1 MTGALPIRGVIE
13 GFYGTPWTH
22 AQRLDMIDFVAS
34 IGMNTFVYA
43 PKDDALL
50 RRDWRMPYS
59 GPALDALAA
68 LIERCRSGGV
78 GFVFALSPGLSMR
91 YSEPADLDALLT
103 KYRQVLEL
111 GATGIAL
118 LLDDI
123 PPRLQHAGDVRAFP
137 SLVAAQVVLVGRVH
151 DALPSVPLMVAPTRY
166 WGKGDEPE
174 IVELGRGL
182 DPAIDIFW
190 TGRAICSPELEEADA
205 RGFLAATGHA
215 PLYWDNFPVN
225 DVAMTGEL
233 HIGPYL
239 GRDPGLAGI
248 ARGVIA
254 NAMPLAESSKVGLSS
269 VAEYANDPAGFDPE
283 AAWERALE
291 RVAGADLDAVRTFAD
306 AFRGS
311 ALCTDDSPRLA
322 DALARFAFEVEF
334 GDRAGALEALG
345 RRGARPV
352 GGRRAHEG
360 HRQCR
365 ARAGGRAVDRAV
377 RPRGRGAGPLRRGAG
392 VLTCGTGGS
401 RARHGAPART
411 AIASA
416 AGPRGPRGHVPVRHG
431 ARVRLGSNAG

>member
-123 PPRLQHAGDVRAFP
+123 PPRLQHPGDVRAFP

-334 GDRAGALEALG
+334 GDRAGALEALADEA
-345 RRGARPV
+345 RGLSGVAERMRGIANAALAREAEPWIAQYARAAEGLALCAEVLASSPV
-352 GGRRAHEG
+352 EPADRERVMAHLRELRSHRLRVHGDLVDMFLSDTAHEFG
-360 HRQCR
+360 
-365 ARAGGRAVDRAV
+365 
-377 RPRGRGAGPLRRGAG
+377 
-392 VLTCGTGGS
+392 
-401 RARHGAPART
+401 
-411 AIASA
+411 
-416 AGPRGPRGHVPVRHG
+416 
-431 ARVRLGSNAG
+431 